1 MAAFQ
6 ILSLEISEDLTD
18 VKRFL
23 GSERPVGLVRPGR
36 PERALRAEGLHSG
49 GRCPLPIFSKFSAN
63 FRSFSAVSAP
73 IFASEYAFCS
83 IFQNLPDYL
92 ADIFEIWQNFATFA
106 KWS

>member
-36 PERALRAEGLHSG
+36 PERALRAEGLLLRRDG
-49 GRCPLPIFSKFSAN
+49 AGL
-63 FRSFSAVSAP
+63 
-73 IFASEYAFCS
+73 
-83 IFQNLPDYL
+83 
-92 ADIFEIWQNFATFA
+92 
-106 KWS
+106 